1 MNDVAARA
9 PTSGPVEIQRLQEK
23 LGHQFANPRLIRLA
37 LTHASASEQ
46 EQANNE
52 RLEFLGDRVLGL
64 VVAEML
70 LERFPHEKEGDL
82 AKRHAALVR
91 RQALAEVARRL
102 QLGDYL
108 IVSGGEQD
116 RGLCN
121 QGAVLS
127 DCCEA
132 VIAALYLDGGLTIV
146 EKFIREHWA
155 KLLRDSPNP
164 PQDAKT
170 GLQEWALKRGLGL
183 PEYRMLARS
192 GPDHKPMFH
201 VSVQIGHDQAEGDG
215 GSKRDAEQVAA
226 ARLMALLTQQESSL

>member
-1 MNDVAARA
+1 MRSV
-9 PTSGPVEIQRLQEK
+9 TGPAEIQRLQEK
-23 LGHQFANPRLIRLA
+23 LGHQFANPRLVRLA
-37 LTHASASEQ
+37 LTHASASEN

-52 RLEFLGDRVLGL
+52 RLEFLGDRVLAL

-70 LERFPHEKEGDL
+70 LERFPHENEGDL
-82 AKRHAALVR
+82 AKRHASLVR

-116 RGLCN
+116 RGLRS
-121 QGAVLS
+121 QGATLS

-132 VIAALYLDGGLTIV
+132 VIAALYLDGGLPV
-146 EKFIREHWA
+146 AEKFIRDNWA
-155 KLLRDSPNP
+155 KLLRDSPSP

-170 GLQEWALKRGLGL
+170 GLQEWSLKRALGL
-183 PEYRMLARS
+183 PEYRLLARS

-201 VSVQIGHDQAEGDG
+201 VSVQIGDYQAEGDG